1 MLASLHLQFITRLA
15 KADDEKI
22 ARLPPAGIKTNG
34 RNGLAPF
41 GSQQGRS
48 CEARAWR
55 WR

>member
-1 MLASLHLQFITRLA
+1 M
-15 KADDEKI
+15 
-22 ARLPPAGIKTNG
+22 GIFSS
-34 RNGLAPF
+34 GLVMVVLLGWCMVWMFVLKVIYDPPF